1 MDKVVF
7 LLLQEPLII
16 QQVQADLVEELEV
29 VQVLPLTQVL

>member
-16 QQVQADLVEELEV
+16 QQVQADLVEELEL